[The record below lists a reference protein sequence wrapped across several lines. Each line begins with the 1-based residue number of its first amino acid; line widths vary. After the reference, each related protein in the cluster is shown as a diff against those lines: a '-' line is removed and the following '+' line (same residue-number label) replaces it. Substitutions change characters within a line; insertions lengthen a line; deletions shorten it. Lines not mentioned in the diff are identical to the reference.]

1 MCVAWLDPWA
11 VLRGP
16 NTGTSF
22 GSAQIPTA
30 LQSRTYMQIE
40 PLTDWLTVTLQF
52 FLYNG
57 VYFMKRNV
65 EEGLPVFVYF
75 EKREWKLEKECT
87 H

>member
-1 MCVAWLDPWA
+1 
-11 VLRGP
+11 
-16 NTGTSF
+16 
-22 GSAQIPTA
+22 
-30 LQSRTYMQIE
+30 MQIE

-75 EKREWKLEKECT
+75 EKRE
-87 H
+87 